1 MDFKTIINETEHE
14 VTIEPNESIAKTN
27 GNDHPYDLE
36 ILDNGRMLLR
46 LGKKIYTLDEVK
58 LENKQVSFLL
68 NGDWFN
74 LTVLDEQDLLM
85 EKMGFKSADEIG
97 QGQLNAPM
105 PGKILDLMHKVGDEV
120 ELGEPVAILEAMKM
134 ENELKAPV
142 GGIIKS
148 IEVEVGQNVEK
159 NEPILEIENSG

>member
-1 MDFKTIINETEHE
+1 MDFKTIISETEHE
-14 VTIEPNESIAKTN
+14 VTLQPDESIAITA
-27 GNDHPYDLE
+27 DTRHPYELE

-46 LGKKIYTLDEVK
+46 LGKKVYTLDEVK

-68 NGDWFN
+68 NGDWYN
-74 LTVLDEQDLLM
+74 ITVLDEQDLLM

-105 PGKILDLMHKVGDEV
+105 PGKILDLMHSEGDEV

-142 GGIIKS
+142 SGVIKS
-148 IEVEVGQNVEK
+148 IEVEVGQNVDK
-159 NEPILEIENSG
+159 NEPIMEIESSG